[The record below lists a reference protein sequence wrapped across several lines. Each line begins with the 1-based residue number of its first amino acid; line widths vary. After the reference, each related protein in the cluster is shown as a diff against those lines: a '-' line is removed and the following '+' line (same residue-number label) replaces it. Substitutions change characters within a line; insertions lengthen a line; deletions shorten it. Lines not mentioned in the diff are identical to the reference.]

1 MSETVLIVG
10 AGKGLSA
17 SLGRKFY
24 DQGMSIHLAA
34 RNIEKL
40 EAVAGEVNA
49 GLYQC
54 DASKIDDVANL
65 FSDLDST
72 IGTPDLVIYNP
83 SSRLPGGIADLD
95 PHATLDS
102 LKVTLLWSIFDCP
115 TSSQQDAKT
124 WRWQYFLYRR
134 ICRCEGISKFLSF
147 CDGKIWT

>member
-65 FSDLDST
+65 FSDLDSN

-95 PHATLDS
+95 PHAP
-102 LKVTLLWSIFDCP
+102 LL
-115 TSSQQDAKT
+115 
-124 WRWQYFLYRR
+124 
-134 ICRCEGISKFLSF
+134 
-147 CDGKIWT
+147 

>member
-1 MSETVLIVG
+1 MNETVLIVG

-65 FSDLDST
+65 FSDLDNQPL
-72 IGTPDLVIYNP
+72 IAMHRGGTLGLKGLIILLLFRQESAV
-83 SSRLPGGIADLD
+83 LP
-95 PHATLDS
+95 PHCS
-102 LKVTLLWSIFDCP
+102 C
-115 TSSQQDAKT
+115 Q
-124 WRWQYFLYRR
+124 
-134 ICRCEGISKFLSF
+134 EE
-147 CDGKIWT
+147 